1 MDKDKCI
8 TSCYKIDKI
17 NRGNMIHPFFNITYL
32 EKDYE
37 GICGINNFKNNI
49 FFRKCDGSGE
59 RDIDIKYSL
68 TNPINPE
75 QYLSAYYG
83 LKNID
88 EIINYIKMNSD
99 ILLLTKSRLLD
110 LTYLTYKDDIDRDTN
125 KWIELIKVIF
135 DNNTIKDE
143 IIVKILKKITEK
155 YDFNK
160 KKYPFNLLLKI
171 KKFLDYNI

>member
-1 MDKDKCI
+1 M
-8 TSCYKIDKI
+8 
-17 NRGNMIHPFFNITYL
+17 
-32 EKDYE
+32 
-37 GICGINNFKNNI
+37 NN
-49 FFRKCDGSGE
+49 
-59 RDIDIKYSL
+59 
-68 TNPINPE
+68 
-75 QYLSAYYG
+75 
-83 LKNID
+83 
-88 EIINYIKMNSD
+88 D
-99 ILLLTKSRLLD
+99 ILTLTKSRLLD